1 MQETTGLAV
10 IGGSGSATP
19 AGFSGEEERRCNTPF
34 GEPSATVL
42 LGRLNGL
49 RALYL
54 PRHGDP
60 HALAPHL
67 VNYRANIWALR
78 ELGAARIVA
87 LNTVGGISTPVPP
100 GSLVLPDQIIDYS
113 WGRPASF
120 YDGGIFELRHQEF
133 AHPYDAQLRAMLRD
147 AAAAAGI
154 ALVDGAVY
162 GCTQGPR
169 LETAAEIRRLE
180 RDGCDLVG
188 MTAMPEAALAAEL
201 GIPYASIAMV
211 VNWAAGKGSEAISM
225 EEIRREAAA
234 CMFRVH
240 RLLEELAAR
249 LARAG

>member
-1 MQETTGLAV
+1 MQEATRLAV
-10 IGGSGSATP
+10 IGGSGASIP
-19 AGFSGEEERRCNTPF
+19 AGFSGEEVRCETPF
-34 GEPSATVL
+34 GEPSAPL
-42 LGRLNGL
+42 LRGRLNGL
-49 RALYL
+49 AALYL

-78 ELGAARIVA
+78 ELGAGRILS
-87 LNTVGGISTPVPP
+87 LNTVGGISASVPP
-100 GSLVLPDQIIDYS
+100 GSLVLPDQLIDYS
-113 WGRPASF
+113 WGREGSF

-133 AHPYDAQLRAMLRD
+133 AHPYDVQWRAELRD
-147 AAAAAGI
+147 AAVAAGI

-169 LETAAEIRRLE
+169 LETGAEITRLE

-211 VNWAAGKGSEAISM
+211 VNWAAGKGEEAISM
-225 EEIRREAAA
+225 EAIRCESAA
-234 CMFRVH
+234 CMVRVI

-249 LARAG
+249 LA